1 MNAIQILNTC
11 QILAASQGSYGRLY
25 EYLKTHREALEY
37 LVSLNFKD
45 SLDMVMFLEA
55 KED

>member
-25 EYLKTHREALEY
+25 EYLKANKEALDY

-45 SLDMVMFLEA
+45 SFDFIMYIEC
-55 KED
+55 

>member
-11 QILAASQGSYGRLY
+11 QILSQSQGSYGRLY

-55 KED
+55 

>member
-11 QILAASQGSYGRLY
+11 QILAASQGFYGRLY
-25 EYLKTHREALEY
+25 EYLKENKEALDY

-45 SLDMVMFLEA
+45 KLDFILYIES
-55 KED
+55 

>member
-1 MNAIQILNTC
+1 MNAVQILNTC
-11 QILAASQGSYGRLY
+11 QILSQSQGSYGRLY

-45 SLDMVMFLEA
+45 EIDMVMFFEA
-55 KED
+55 

>member
-11 QILAASQGSYGRLY
+11 QILSQSQGAYGRLY
-25 EYLKTHREALEY
+25 EYLKANKEALDY

-45 SLDMVMFLEA
+45 SLAFIMYIEC
-55 KED
+55 